1 MRQIWVRGYTCTRNV
16 LDAMIMQGR
25 GSTVRPGLYS
35 KLSDRMRRDPFGVG
49 VRMLVI
55 AAKPNLSVGTSTYMR
70 R

>member
-1 MRQIWVRGYTCTRNV
+1 MRQIWVRGYTYTRNV
-16 LDAMIMQGR
+16 VDAMSMQGR

-35 KLSDRMRRDPFGVG
+35 TISDMMRRDTFGVG

-55 AAKPNLSVGTSTYMR
+55 AARPNLSVGTSTYMR